1 MVRALTSHQ
10 FGSGS
15 IPGLGVMCWL
25 SSLLVLAFALRNF
38 SPRTLV
44 FPSPQ
49 KPTFP
54 NSNSYSLSRA
64 SGSRDCTSTPRV
76 IDIKYITFTLLFYF
90 TTSVHVAEGGLL
102 CKVLILLSLS
112 SFTVRSFA
120 SKYSQSVSHRRGMR
134 FHPKHVLPF
143 AGLQSILGFV
153 KT

>member
-15 IPGLGVMCWL
+15 IPGLGVMCGL
-25 SSLLVLAFALRNF
+25 SSLLVLAFAPRNF

-76 IDIKYITFTLLFYF
+76 IDIKYSTFTLLFYL
-90 TTSVHVAEGGLL
+90 TTSAAQGGLL

-134 FHPKHVLPF
+134 FHPTHVLPF